1 MLRRLNPTTLSEG
14 HKTAVLTAAVIVT
27 NVVGN
32 VMLSH
37 GMQQIGP
44 TLSFSPIAYAHVV
57 LNPWAVLGVIVLAT
71 WMVLNLALL
80 SRADLTFVLPMTASA
95 YVLIAIVGHFWLGE
109 PAGVIR
115 WTAIGFI
122 SIGAALAG
130 ETPPKTTDA
139 PPEDLL

>member
-1 MLRRLNPTTLSEG
+1 MLSRLNLAGLSEG

-57 LNPWAVLGVIVLAT
+57 FNPWAMVGVFILAS

-95 YVLIAIVGHFWLGE
+95 YVLIALVGHFWLGE
-109 PAGVIR
+109 PAGAIR
-115 WTAIGFI
+115 WLAIAVI

-130 ETPPKTTDA
+130 ETPPKTTEA